1 MQCEKLAG
9 CPFYNEK
16 MPIDSGL
23 GAMYRKKY
31 CESDRESCA
40 RFMVS
45 STVGKDYVTNSLY
58 PNMIDQ
64 AKQIIAENGDKK

>member
-1 MQCEKLAG
+1 MQCEKLAA

-31 CESDRESCA
+31 CENDMEGCA

-45 STVGKDYVTNSLY
+45 TAVGKEHVTNSLY
-58 PNMIDQ
+58 PNMVDQ
-64 AKQIIAENGDKK
+64 AKQIIAEQSAKK

>member
-1 MQCEKLAG
+1 MQCEKLAA

-31 CESDRESCA
+31 CENDRESCA

-45 STVGKDYVTNSLY
+45 SAVGKDYVTNSLY
-58 PNMIDQ
+58 PNMVEQ
-64 AKQIIAENGDKK
+64 AKQIIAEQSVKK